1 MTYVSSY
8 YHAFSSS
15 AQAEKAAKRIGK
27 VLNVNQEN
35 ERMMEEY
42 EQMATNLLEW
52 IQQTLPWLQDRS
64 SETTLQDTQHRL
76 EEFRQYSAIT
86 KPPKADEKGQ
96 LETHFHTLQTKL
108 RLSNRPAYVP
118 SEGKLVSD
126 INSAW
131 KNLEAAEKQYEE
143 FLMGELRR

>member
-1 MTYVSSY
+1 
-8 YHAFSSS
+8 
-15 AQAEKAAKRIGK
+15 
-27 VLNVNQEN
+27 VNQEN